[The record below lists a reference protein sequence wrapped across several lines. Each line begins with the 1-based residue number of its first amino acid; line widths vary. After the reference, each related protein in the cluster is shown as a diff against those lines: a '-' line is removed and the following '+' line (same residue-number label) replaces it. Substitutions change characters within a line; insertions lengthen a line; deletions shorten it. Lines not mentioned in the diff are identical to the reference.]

1 MICVSH
7 QSLKQK
13 IKETA
18 KTVLLFIA
26 NPRLLFCFAL
36 AWVLTNGWAYIV
48 LGLGTYH
55 EIEWMMAVAGAYL
68 AFIWLPFTPEKIL
81 TLALSIG
88 LLHLIFPHDE
98 KTLGTLKELF
108 AKQKEK
114 KREKREEKQEKKEKN
129 SDTLK

>member
-1 MICVSH
+1 MMHVSR
-7 QSLKQK
+7 QTLKQK

-18 KTVLLFIA
+18 KTVLLFIV

-36 AWVLTNGWAYIV
+36 AWLITNGWAYIV

-98 KTLGTLKELF
+98 KTLGILKELY

-114 KREKREEKQEKKEKN
+114 KREKREEKRKKKEKN
-129 SDTLK
+129 SDTSK